1 MALRAAARSFRF
13 ASMISFVGGSRWLL
27 GALLCLGLWGC
38 LPATGS
44 RTDEE
49 NEPYFQ
55 RGKALAGSLDY
66 TGAIYAY
73 EKALEVNPHNARAH
87 FELGLLY
94 QRNDTDLPAAIFH
107 FNRFLQLRPDSD
119 QADTVRQRINAC
131 KQDLAR
137 AIAISLAPVTQAMQ
151 RDLEHALAENTRLTA
166 ENQELRR
173 QVAAWTAYYARFP
186 SGVPQPTNAAPAESS
201 ALRAAPPPE
210 QARTP
215 AAPARPARES
225 RPAVTTTTR
234 SYTVQRGESLYT
246 IARKHGV
253 KLSALQAA
261 NPGVDP
267 RRLRAGQNLTIP
279 PS

>member
-1 MALRAAARSFRF
+1 
-13 ASMISFVGGSRWLL
+13 MISFVGGSRWLL

-38 LPATGS
+38 VPTTGS

-66 TGAIYAY
+66 VGAIEAY

-94 QRNDTDLPAAIFH
+94 QRNDADLPAAIFH

-137 AIAISLAPVTQAMQ
+137 AISISLAPVTQAMQ

-173 QVAAWTAYYARFP
+173 QVAAWTAYYARYP

-201 ALRAAPPPE
+201 TIRAA
-210 QARTP
+210 TP
-215 AAPARPARES
+215 PARPARES
-225 RPAVTTTTR
+225 RPAVATAPR

-267 RRLRAGQNLTIP
+267 RRLKAGQNLTIP
-279 PS
+279 AS